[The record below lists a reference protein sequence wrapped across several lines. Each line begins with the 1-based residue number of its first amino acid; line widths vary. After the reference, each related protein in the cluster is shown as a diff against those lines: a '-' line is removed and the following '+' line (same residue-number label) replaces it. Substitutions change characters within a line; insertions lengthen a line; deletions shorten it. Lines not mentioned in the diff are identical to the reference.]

1 MLRSFAYAE
10 GAAEKEGAPRG
21 DRQGPSRE
29 AFLAGWREKA
39 GHLVPKDSATAAA
52 LLEALELE
60 KLLYEVRYEVGHRPD
75 WVSIPAKDLEREA
88 RA

>member
-10 GAAEKEGAPRG
+10 GAAEREGAPQG
-21 DRQGPSRE
+21 DRKGRARD
-29 AFLAGWREKA
+29 AFLAGWRSEA
-39 GHLVPKDSATAAA
+39 GHLAPQDAAAATA
-52 LLEALELE
+52 LLDALELE

-88 RA
+88 LA